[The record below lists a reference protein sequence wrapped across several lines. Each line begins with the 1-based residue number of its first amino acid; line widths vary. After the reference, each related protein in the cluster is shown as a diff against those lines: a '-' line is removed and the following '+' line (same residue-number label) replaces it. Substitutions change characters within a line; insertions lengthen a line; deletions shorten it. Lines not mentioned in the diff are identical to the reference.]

1 MAKNIPAPSAQQV
14 QAVQRERS
22 LTLIYNVRTR
32 KWEVLGK
39 AQADRA
45 KSSGP
50 SLYVTYDEFQS
61 GTTQVPEKPKGET
74 KPTTKGSTKSYE
86 PGYSGNVSDK
96 VLTENAINTA
106 VITFENGQ
114 PIVTFTVPNP
124 TNPKGDPTTFQ
135 TYLYVDD
142 KGGVSLSPDEARAG
156 VTTGKQFTFDR
167 QDAARDKHLND
178 LYKIFG
184 SKQAIIDRLYNAGY
198 LTTNK
203 NVPTDAML
211 AALDDAAAQYTVDQV
226 EGYKSKQITE
236 FQTLAEWLGQRQG
249 NAPES
254 LAGTRIS
261 RQVTEFS
268 DTDARAV
275 IDDVAQ
281 QLLQRLPTEQEYAK
295 LVPLIQKKQR
305 KSPQITSTT
314 TDEKGRVVATKT
326 KTGINERQFLIEK
339 LSKRDEAKANQI
351 MSYYD
356 AFKQAI
362 GVR

>member
-1 MAKNIPAPSAQQV
+1 MADSVKVVAPTPAQQLALSRMGIGNHTMV
-14 QAVQRERS
+14 FNGK
-22 LTLIYNVRTR
+22 TK
-32 KWEVLGK
+32 KWEIVK
-39 AQADRA
+39 
-45 KSSGP
+45 KSELNNYKQP
-50 SLYVTYDEFQS
+50 YYVTLSDFQN
-61 GTTQVPEKPKGET
+61 GKTEVTVEKTGAS
-74 KPTTKGSTKSYE
+74 KPTTGGVSGSA
-86 PGYSGNVSDK
+86 SDK
-96 VLTENAINTA
+96 ALVENAIA
-106 VITFENGQ
+106 SAAITIGPSGPQVNYGF
-114 PIVTFTVPNP
+114 PNP
-124 TNPKGDPTTFQ
+124 KTKEPETFQ
-135 TYLYVDD
+135 AYLYVDD
-142 KGGVSLSPDEARAG
+142 KGGVSASPDEARAG
-156 VTTGKQFTFDR
+156 VTRGKEFTFDR
-167 QDAARDKHLND
+167 TDAAREKHLKD

-184 SKQAIIDRLYNAGY
+184 NKQAIIDRLYNAGY
-198 LTTNK
+198 LNTNK

-211 AALDDAAAQYTVDQV
+211 AALDSAAAQYTVDQV

-236 FQTLAEWLGQRQG
+236 FQTLAQWLGQRQG

-268 DTDARAV
+268 DTDARAL
-275 IDDVAQ
+275 IDDVAEA
-281 QLLQRLPTEQEYAK
+281 LLQRLPSEQEYAK

-305 KSPQITSTT
+305 KNPAITSTT

>member
-61 GTTQVPEKPKGET
+61 GTTQTPEKPKGST
-74 KPTTKGSTKSYE
+74 KPTAGSVA
-86 PGYSGNVSDK
+86 GNVSDRTL
-96 VLTENAINTA
+96 VENAIASST
-106 VITFENGQ
+106 ITIGPSGPQVNYGF
-114 PIVTFTVPNP
+114 PNAKTGEP
-124 TNPKGDPTTFQ
+124 ETFQ
-135 TYLYVDD
+135 AYLYVDD
-142 KGGVSLSPDEARAG
+142 KGGVSASPDEARAG
-156 VTTGKQFTFDR
+156 ITRGKEFTFDR
-167 QDAARDKHLND
+167 TDAARDKHLND

-184 SKQAIIDRLYNAGY
+184 NKQAIIDRLYNAGY

-211 AALDDAAAQYTVDQV
+211 AALDAAAAQYTVDQV

-236 FQTLAEWLGQRQG
+236 FQTLAQWLGQRQG

-268 DTDARAV
+268 DTDARAL
-275 IDDVAQ
+275 IDDVAEA
-281 QLLQRLPTEQEYAK
+281 LLQRLPSEQEYAK

-305 KSPQITSTT
+305 KNPAITSTT

-339 LSKRDEAKANQI
+339 LSERDEAKANQI

>member
-61 GTTQVPEKPKGET
+61 GTTQTPEKPKGST
-74 KPTTKGSTKSYE
+74 KPTAGSVA
-86 PGYSGNVSDK
+86 GNVSDRTL
-96 VLTENAINTA
+96 VESAIASSAITIGPSGPQVNYGFPNAKTG
-106 VITFENGQ
+106 E
-114 PIVTFTVPNP
+114 PE
-124 TNPKGDPTTFQ
+124 TFQ
-135 TYLYVDD
+135 AYLYVDD
-142 KGGVSLSPDEARAG
+142 KGGVSASPDEARAG
-156 VTTGKQFTFDR
+156 VTRGKEFTFDR
-167 QDAARDKHLND
+167 TDAARDKHLKD

-184 SKQAIIDRLYNAGY
+184 NKQAIIDRLYNAGY
-198 LTTNK
+198 LKTNK
-203 NVPTDAML
+203 DVPTDAML
-211 AALDDAAAQYTVDQV
+211 AALDAAAAQYTVDQV

-236 FQTLAEWLGQRQG
+236 FQTLAEWLGQRQDQ
-249 NAPES
+249 APES